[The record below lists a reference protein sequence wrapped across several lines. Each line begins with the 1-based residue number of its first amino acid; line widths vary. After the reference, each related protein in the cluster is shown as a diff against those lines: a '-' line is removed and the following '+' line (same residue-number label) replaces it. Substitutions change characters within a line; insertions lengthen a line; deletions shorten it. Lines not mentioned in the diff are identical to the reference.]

1 MKRALLCMV
10 FVLLL
15 AAPSAAQAP
24 DALVR
29 FASVHAHA
37 ERVDTIQIGNDR
49 SEQRSVVMSVG
60 PEELGRLADGDRIE
74 ASSELEATICLK
86 PAKHH
91 RGFPCVGKVYPYSP
105 KITAQI
111 VLGRGAGQ
119 ARGGF
124 PLTEPETLRC
134 SQKQP
139 NRNRHC
145 VLVNDWE
152 QTTIEDVTQLPCAPD
167 ACHANVVVSAY
178 HQNALRRHRVVIG
191 TNDRRGV
198 VHGDRARLNIVRFR
212 PGDTSKPIPI
222 EESSV
227 DRPKLRVAGD
237 DRSPKKVVID
247 SMALP
252 DLRRGQGLM
261 ASAKGVIDIDAL
273 RYNVFLPTEL
283 VLAST
288 PTATTTGPEARQA
301 IRGGGE
307 VGKPNGSNCT
317 QGESA
322 YRDPCTFRKVGIVR
336 IVNDASQTLYLNL
349 VAGAEA
355 KLLEGQRKRW
365 LTRNHARVRD
375 RGFIRVHRLASVR
388 ER

>member
-29 FASVHAHA
+29 FASVHANA
-37 ERVDTIQIGNDR
+37 ERVNTIQVGDDR
-49 SEQRSVVMSVG
+49 GEHRTVVMSVK
-60 PEELGRLADGDRIE
+60 PEQLGQLTEGDRLE
-74 ASSELEATICLK
+74 VSSELEVTVCLK

-91 RGFPCVGKVYPYSP
+91 RGFPCVGKLYGYSP
-105 KITAQI
+105 KVTAQVI
-111 VLGRGAGQ
+111 LGRGAGQ
-119 ARGGF
+119 ARGGY

-152 QTTIEDVTQLPCAPD
+152 RTTIADLTQLPCAPD

-178 HQNALRRHRVVIG
+178 HQKGQRRHRVVIG
-191 TNDRRGV
+191 TNDRRGRV
-198 VHGDRARLNIVRFR
+198 RGDRARLNVVRFR
-212 PGDTSKPIPI
+212 PGDAIKPVPI

-227 DRPKLRVAGD
+227 DRRKLRVAPDG
-237 DRSPKKVVID
+237 RAPRKVVID

-252 DLRRGQGLM
+252 GLRQGEGLM
-261 ASAKGVIDIDAL
+261 ASARGVIDIDPL

-283 VLAST
+283 VLTDS
-288 PTATTTGPEARQA
+288 PTAVKTGPAARQA
-301 IRGGGE
+301 TRTAGE
-307 VGKPNGSNCT
+307 IGKPNGSNCT
-317 QGESA
+317 QGPSA
-322 YRDPCTFRKVGIVR
+322 YRDPCAFRKVGIVR
-336 IVNDASQTLYLNL
+336 IRNDATQTLYLNL

-355 KLLEGQRKRW
+355 KLLAGQRKRW

-375 RGFIRVHRLASVR
+375 RGYIRVHRMPFVR
-388 ER
+388 EG